1 MEEIPATGHTEV
13 IDAAKAP
20 TCTEPGKTE
29 GKHCSV
35 YGEVITAQKEI
46 PALGHSWGEW
56 TVTTPASC
64 TATGEETRTCDRCAA
79 TGKRELAKTGHR
91 EVVDPA
97 VEATCTATGL
107 TEGKHCS
114 VCHAV
119 IVAQEV
125 VPMKEHTVVT
135 VPGKAATCTE
145 AGLTDGEK
153 CSVCGKELKAQ
164 ETIKALG
171 HSWDEGKVTTAPTYE
186 KTGVKTY
193 TCGICKATKT
203 ESIPQLVNSGS
214 GSSGGG
220 SNKTTT
226 YPVNIVTKTEDNGT
240 TSSSSKMASKGNM
253 VTITVEPDRYYV
265 VDEVIIRDSRGKQ
278 LPVKDN
284 GDGTYTFEM
293 PADKVMV
300 EPTFSWV
307 NPFVDVKN
315 TAYYTSA
322 VEWTLK
328 RMITQGTTDIT
339 FTPNGSCTRA
349 HIVTFL
355 WRAAGSP
362 EPESAVSFADVPAG
376 SYYAKAVAWA
386 VENGITL
393 GTTDV
398 TFSPNAA
405 CTRAQSVTFLY
416 RASEASASGAPTFY
430 DVAEDAYYAAAVK
443 WATDNGITNGIG
455 NGLFGS
461 NNTCTRAQIVTFL
474 WRSYMGK

>member
-1 MEEIPATGHTEV
+1 MTPAKGHTEV
-13 IDAAKAP
+13 IDAAVEA

-35 YGEVITAQKEI
+35 CGEVITAQKEI

-79 TGKRELAKTGHR
+79 TEKRELAKTGHR

-393 GTTDV
+393 GTTDA

-405 CTRAQSVTFLY
+405 CTRAQSMTFLY
-416 RASEASASGAPTFY
+416 RASEASASGAPSFY
-430 DVAEDAYYAAAVK
+430 DVAADAYYAAAVK

>member
-1 MEEIPATGHTEV
+1 MKEHTAV
-13 IDAAKAP
+13 TVPGKAA
-20 TCTEPGKTE
+20 TCTEAGLTDGEK
-29 GKHCSV
+29 CSV
-35 YGEVITAQKEI
+35 CGKELKAQETIK
-46 PALGHSWGEW
+46 ALGH
-56 TVTTPASC
+56 
-64 TATGEETRTCDRCAA
+64 
-79 TGKRELAKTGHR
+79 K

-97 VEATCTATGL
+97 VEATCTEPGK

-125 VPMKEHTVVT
+125 VPMKEHTAVT

-171 HSWDEGKVTTAPTYE
+171 HSWDEGKATTAPTYE

-226 YPVNIVTKTEDNGT
+226 YPVNIATKTEDNGT

-339 FTPNGSCTRA
+339 FSPNGSCTRA

-393 GTTDV
+393 GTTDA

-405 CTRAQSVTFLY
+405 CTRAQSMTFLY
-416 RASEASASGAPTFY
+416 RVSEASASGAPSFY
-430 DVAEDAYYAAAVK
+430 DVAADAYYAAAVK